1 MLPATHGIQLMQDIM
16 LRGGTAQ
23 TWEFGALAL
32 IAVVTLSFSWWGLR
46 RVMSRA

>member
-1 MLPATHGIQLMQDIM
+1 M

-32 IAVVTLSFSWWGLR
+32 IAAVTLAFSWLGLR
-46 RVMSRA
+46 RGMSRA